1 MVLKLRNF
9 INNTFK
15 TVEKKLKDRSID
27 SEHYIAF
34 FYCFGM
40 MGSLLVNVSFYLF
53 IASFLDTTH
62 LITSFIV
69 YLLFIMIN
77 LVVVYRIGKKCI
89 FYFKDRRFMT
99 SFFSFLL
106 FLPFLMFLLCW
117 LMILFGNLSIL
128 LNPYGGGSGIS
139 PEQLKEAYIRAVNSN
154 ITAIKGVTV
163 YVTILAISAAYNI
176 FVPQKWQTVDISLKN
191 KILRLLWKITC
202 LILPFLIVY
211 VYSLFNTTNFAIWGF
226 LSTCVIFFVDPK
238 NIAGLIFDYHKYS
251 DANITESALGKAQAF
266 KAYYLLLVVAWSIS
280 LFGFSDQPLGIRF
293 LVFLIGYS
301 IFLSIWKGAKFYY
314 KDRQE
319 SRDKII
325 KETKENDSDIEL

>member
-1 MVLKLRNF
+1 
-9 INNTFK
+9 
-15 TVEKKLKDRSID
+15 
-27 SEHYIAF
+27 
-34 FYCFGM
+34 
-40 MGSLLVNVSFYLF
+40 
-53 IASFLDTTH
+53 
-62 LITSFIV
+62 
-69 YLLFIMIN
+69 
-77 LVVVYRIGKKCI
+77 
-89 FYFKDRRFMT
+89 MT

-226 LSTCVIFFVDPK
+226 LSMCVIFFVDPK